1 MIKRF
6 RRRFIIITMVLIAVV
21 SLLACLAIGIIDY
34 QNQWNRIDQ
43 ALTDALNNDETE
55 ATLPDMNPPEDGGD
69 SYRTENIP
77 IYCVTVMLDGQV
89 YEDASSTAQLDE
101 SSAVEAINTVIQ
113 SEDPSGYIDDY
124 NLLYKSKQER
134 FGEKIAFTTYNTL
147 TRGVGQTART
157 LLIVWLLLIV
167 ALFVITLFLARY
179 VSRPVQQAWD
189 NQQRFIADASHEL
202 KTPLAI
208 ILADSC
214 ILAENPTKTVAE
226 QSTWVEGIT
235 EEAKRMQSLTE
246 DLLTLTSADTE
257 TAVKPVYAKVDF
269 SQLIERSILQFE
281 ALAYERGISIEDTVQ
296 PNLHVQG
303 DESALDRMAKTLLD
317 NACKYAESPGKVDVT
332 LHEVKSQAVLE
343 VHNTGNP
350 ISKEDLPHVFERF
363 YRSDSSRVQ
372 EGASA
377 SFGLGLAIARTTAES
392 HGGTIS
398 ASSDED
404 GTTFTVKL
412 PLAR

>member
-6 RRRFIIITMVLIAVV
+6 RRRFIIITMVLIAIV
-21 SLLACLAIGIIDY
+21 SLLACLAIGFFDY
-34 QNQWNRIDQ
+34 QSQADRIDQ
-43 ALTDALNNDETE
+43 ALTDALDDEGIS
-55 ATLPDMNPPEDGGD
+55 AALPDMNPREDEGGRYP
-69 SYRTENIP
+69 SENIP
-77 IYCVTVMLDGQV
+77 IYCVTVMPDGNV
-89 YEDASSTAQLDE
+89 YEDASSTAQIDE
-101 SSAVEAINTVIQ
+101 SYAVDVINIAVQ
-113 SEDPSGYIDDY
+113 SEDSDGYIDDY
-124 NLLYKSKQER
+124 GLLYKSKQER
-134 FGEKIAFTTYNTL
+134 FGEKIAFTTYSTL
-147 TRGVGQTART
+147 TQGVGRTART
-157 LLIVWLLLIV
+157 LLIVWLLLLV
-167 ALFVITLFLARY
+167 AMFVVTLFLARY

-214 ILAENPTKTVAE
+214 ILADNPTKTVAE

-246 DLLTLTSADTE
+246 DMLTLTSADVE
-257 TAVKPVYAKVDF
+257 PTAKPITAKVDF

-281 ALAYERGISIEDTVQ
+281 ALAYERGISIEDSVQ
-296 PNLHVQG
+296 PGLHVQG
-303 DESALDRMAKTLLD
+303 DESALDRLVKTLLD
-317 NACKYAESPGKVDVT
+317 NACKYAESPGTVDVT

-350 ISKEDLPHVFERF
+350 ISQEDLPHVFERF

-377 SFGLGLAIARTTAES
+377 SFGLGLAIARSTAES

-398 ASSDED
+398 ATSDED